1 MIIGRIRERY
11 TSMGGRSKSLAK
23 NVVLSFGVKGVSL
36 FVALFTTPAYIAYF
50 SNNEVLG
57 LWFTL
62 LSVLSW
68 ILNCDMGIG
77 NGLRN
82 KLVEAM
88 SDGDEGRQRTLV
100 TSSYAFL
107 VAISVVV
114 MAVVALLSGVVN
126 WNDVFNISQEVIP
139 RDMLL
144 AAVAT
149 VILAVCLQMVLNL
162 IVSILYALQ
171 LAFVSG
177 VLNLA
182 TNVLMLCYSLVSVA
196 IGTSGSLLNMAVAYL
211 LAVNLPL
218 LVTTV
223 IVFLRIAPQLKPG
236 LSYVDWR
243 QAASV
248 LRLGVAFLW
257 LQFMAMLL
265 NNTDSYLITL
275 LIGNDAVVEYQL
287 YYKIFTLASTLTGL
301 CATSIWSAATKAQAE
316 GDYAWLARV
325 FRKFS
330 AVGMLLVV
338 FEFLLCL
345 PLQIIFDLWL
355 GSASIKAELV
365 PSLTFAVFG
374 SLYLWSSIVTSFAN
388 GLSELRIQ
396 SVLLT
401 LGAVANIPLAILFSR
416 LTGSYLSIVVANI
429 IAYVPYDLGQT
440 IWLVRYLRKKTAVEC
455 R

>member
-1 MIIGRIRERY
+1 MIGGRIRKRY
-11 TSMGGRSKSLAK
+11 ADMGVRSKSLAR

-36 FVALFTTPAYIAYF
+36 FVALFTTPAYISYF

-88 SDGDEGRQRTLV
+88 SDGDEERQRTLV
-100 TSSYAFL
+100 SSSYAFL
-107 VAISVVV
+107 VAVSVVV
-114 MAVVALLSGVVN
+114 IVVAVLSGAVN
-126 WNDVFNISQEVIP
+126 WNVVFNISQDAIP
-139 RDMLL
+139 RDTLL

-171 LAFVSG
+171 LAFVPG

-182 TNVLMLCYSLVSVA
+182 TNVLMLCYSLSSVA
-196 IGTSGSLLNMAVAYL
+196 FGMGGSLVSMAVAYL
-211 LAVNLPL
+211 LAVNVPL
-218 LVTTV
+218 LVTTAV
-223 IVFLRIAPQLKPG
+223 VFLRVAPQLRPG
-236 LSYVDWR
+236 FRYADWR
-243 QAASV
+243 QAVSV

-325 FRKFS
+325 FRKLS
-330 AVGMLLVV
+330 VIGLLLVI

-345 PLQIIFDLWL
+345 PLQPIFDLWL

-365 PSLTFAVFG
+365 PSLIFAAFG
-374 SLYLWSSIVTSFAN
+374 SLYLWSSIVTSFTN
-388 GLSELRIQ
+388 GLSELRVQ
-396 SVLLT
+396 TVLLT
-401 LGAVANIPLAILFSR
+401 LGAVANIPLAVLFSR

-440 IWLVRYLRKKTAVEC
+440 IWLVRYLRKKTTIA
-455 R
+455 RG